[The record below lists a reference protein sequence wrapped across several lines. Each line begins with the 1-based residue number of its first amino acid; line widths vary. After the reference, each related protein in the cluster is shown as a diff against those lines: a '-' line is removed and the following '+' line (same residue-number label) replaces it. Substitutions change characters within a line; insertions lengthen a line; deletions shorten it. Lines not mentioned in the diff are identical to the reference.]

1 MLTFIYVWCIIILV
15 RNKKAKHKTRM
26 KEKTKMRRTTTLEK
40 EYGVKIVK
48 DWKNGTK
55 QFYKMYTADGCLWE
69 NGLTLKGLNE
79 ECEKCGDKLKSIK

>member
-1 MLTFIYVWCIIILV
+1 MYYNTCKEQE
-15 RNKKAKHKTRM
+15 NKTSNKN
-26 KEKTKMRRTTTLEK
+26 EGENKMRRTTTLEK

-79 ECEKCGDKLKSIK
+79 ECEKWGDKLKSIK